1 MKRPFRKSAPEQT
14 RRQRAQT
21 DDSLRKSTSFSYHA
35 RRSDQEL
42 NVGRQEQ
49 RESSA
54 QLKNKSRFGNFWLNR
69 FGAVILLVTLV
80 ISAVNILSLS
90 NNVKVLPLT
99 SDAKTPLLHSQ
110 ETYEAAAQKIMA
122 GSILN
127 RNKLTVD
134 SAKLSRDM
142 RKQFPELAT
151 ASVTVPLLAHRPIVY
166 IQIERP
172 VLILAASNGSYI
184 LSNSGRALVAS
195 TKSQPLDSLNL
206 PQVGDQS
213 GLGVTVGQQVLSS
226 QNIRFIEFVSKELAA
241 KNLPVAAMTLPAAAS
256 QLDVQLTGK
265 PYSVKFNL
273 QSNTARQQV
282 GTLLATTG
290 QLDKQNVIPGK
301 YIDVRVDGRAYY
313 Q

>member
-1 MKRPFRKSAPEQT
+1 MKRPFRRKSAPEQT
-14 RRQRAQT
+14 RRQRAQI
-21 DDSLRKSTSFSYHA
+21 DDSLKKSTSFSYHA

-42 NVGRQEQ
+42 NVGRNEQ
-49 RESSA
+49 REAPARLNS
-54 QLKNKSRFGNFWLNR
+54 NRFGNFWLNR
-69 FGAVILLVTLV
+69 FGAIILLITLV
-80 ISAVNILSLS
+80 VSAVNILSLS
-90 NNVKVLPLT
+90 DSVKVVPLA
-99 SDAKTPLLHSQ
+99 SEAKTPMLHSQ
-110 ETYEAAAQKIMA
+110 ATYEAAAQKIMS

-166 IQIERP
+166 VQTERP

-195 TKSQPLDSLNL
+195 TKLQALDSLNL

-213 GLGVTVGQQVLSS
+213 GLSVTIGQQVLSS
-226 QNIRFIEFVSKELAA
+226 QNTRFIEFVSKELDA
-241 KNLPVAAMTLPAAAS
+241 KNITISAMTLPAATS
-256 QLDVQLTGK
+256 QLDVQLIGK

-282 GTLLATTG
+282 GTFLATVS
-290 QLDKQNVIPGK
+290 QLEKQNITPSK